1 MASITQKIKIIII
14 IHVQD
19 IIGCRDNIILNNLI
33 VPKERRKA
41 HRHHVQTFCEHYLK
55 EHFVKLSRL
64 SK

>member
-1 MASITQKIKIIII
+1 MASITQKKIKIIII

-41 HRHHVQTFCEHYLK
+41 RRHHVQTFGENYLK
-55 EHFVKLSRL
+55 ELFVEL
-64 SK
+64 SKL